1 MYILNN
7 IYQTLCAYAR
17 FACWIV
23 KVYFFK
29 RRLWLWRK
37 IVIKARFLK
46 RMNCSLPILWLLL
59 KNGITVLRTD
69 IRLFRINATS
79 TVKICLAADYY
90 LSFFVSKINVRCEH
104 SLNLQ
109 KNIALLNDIWYNH
122 LVRRF
127 KWILLKGRFISWS
140 YKNTWDISSLL

>member
-1 MYILNN
+1 MC
-7 IYQTLCAYAR
+7 LCA
-17 FACWIV
+17 FCV
-23 KVYFFK
+23 LNSEGVF
-29 RRLWLWRK
+29 
-37 IVIKARFLK
+37 FLK
-46 RMNCSLPILWLLL
+46 KIMIMKKNSYKSQVFKAYELQSAYIIWLLL